1 MSQPLPHPANAPA
14 VLLTGV
20 TGSLGGQLLAGL
32 LRAWPDHHVLA
43 PLRAPTAEAAALRLR
58 EAADF
63 AGLGPAE
70 RMRLHT
76 FAADLSAPMLGLP
89 LRAWQQLADC
99 TRVIYHLAASVDFD
113 LPLAESRRAN
123 VDSTA
128 ELLRL
133 AQLCAARHASEFRF
147 NHVSTAYI
155 CGRREGRLLESE
167 LGVGQSFWNGYD
179 QSKLESEGLVRAVMG
194 DLRATVYR
202 PSQVVGDAAR
212 GRIRRQFGFYDFLK
226 LAQRDRMPLLVA
238 DAAARSDIV
247 PSDHVCDA
255 VLHLSRDTAMVGRTV
270 HLAAGLAHSLSTAQL
285 VELVYRTLDEAEP
298 AAAGPRRRPRILP
311 AHALAAASEDPVVRA
326 YRYSPLK
333 VLMRTY
339 GPYLAYE
346 RDFAVDDTAAV
357 LAQAGI
363 VLPPM
368 AAVLRRTARWFLGR
382 EKARTG
388 RVVAP
393 ERQSE
398 PTSGP

>member
-167 LGVGQSFWNGYD
+167 LGVGQSFWNGYE

-212 GRIRRQFGFYDFLK
+212 GERLGDGGCLGGVNDG
-226 LAQRDRMPLLVA
+226 A
-238 DAAARSDIV
+238 
-247 PSDHVCDA
+247 C
-255 VLHLSRDTAMVGRTV
+255 
-270 HLAAGLAHSLSTAQL
+270 
-285 VELVYRTLDEAEP
+285 
-298 AAAGPRRRPRILP
+298 PRRLARDEVRI
-311 AHALAAASEDPVVRA
+311 VVR
-326 YRYSPLK
+326 
-333 VLMRTY
+333 
-339 GPYLAYE
+339 
-346 RDFAVDDTAAV
+346 
-357 LAQAGI
+357 QAGDDLDLDFVARGHGVSLI
-363 VLPPM
+363 PRLP
-368 AAVLRRTARWFLGR
+368 
-382 EKARTG
+382 KARL
-388 RVVAP
+388 
-393 ERQSE
+393 
-398 PTSGP
+398 